1 MKWKI
6 ITEAILKVLDIVHDV
21 LCPYF
26 NDDVQN
32 TRRKNGR
39 KTK

>member
-6 ITEAILKVLDIVHDV
+6 ITEAILKVLDIVHDI

-26 NDDVQN
+26 SDSVQ
-32 TRRKNGR
+32 KNRR